1 MTPEQMAIAAMKRLK
16 EWINRSAGQHQRAM
30 KEKK

>member
-16 EWINRSAGQHQRAM
+16 EWVNRSCSQQIGTT
-30 KEKK
+30 E